1 MPVIQYFYITLVSTD
16 IMANHFSELV
26 KLKLRKR
33 EPRLKEVTPGVPQ
46 RRSAVLT
53 Q

>member
-1 MPVIQYFYITLVSTD
+1 MPVIRYFYITLVSTD

-26 KLKLRKR
+26 KLKLRER
-33 EPRLKEVTPGVPQ
+33 EPRLKEVTPGVTQQP
-46 RRSAVLT
+46 SAVST